1 MSEVYTSR
9 WRISKARRFSISRL
23 VFVVSLMLCVG
34 LSSYASAQQS
44 LTLPEAIELANKH
57 DNWHKQSQLTQTAIE
72 QRSIAAGQLPDPNIS
87 VSMMNL
93 PVDSWRFNQEA
104 MTQLKVGV
112 SQIFPRG
119 DTLALTQS
127 RLKIEAQKH
136 PLLRANR
143 AAQVAAEVSL
153 LWLDAYQASMIIE
166 LIEGDRVLFEQ
177 MAEAARSS
185 YTTALQRTRQQDVIR
200 ASLELVQLD
209 ERLNEQAQFRDVAL
223 AGLNEWLIDYSA
235 LTDSGH
241 ASLLNEYSVDE
252 YSVEETLPA
261 IPALAPE
268 LLSTQAPDIEKLAQH
283 LMRHPA
289 VMAIDVSYQAS
300 QKQVQIAHQGYKP
313 AWGLNASYSYRDDT
327 PQGSSRADFFSVGV
341 SMDLPLFTENKQDK
355 QVAASIAESEA
366 VKTEKRVLLKQMI
379 SKVQGYVKEIS
390 RLRLR
395 ADLYQTQLL
404 QQSKDQAE
412 AALNAYTTDD
422 GDFAEVVRAKIAEL
436 NMRIAKLKIDI
447 AMLKS
452 TARLNYFLTQ
462 SDVELNDAKWSGK

>member
-1 MSEVYTSR
+1 MSEVFTSR
-9 WRISKARRFSISRL
+9 SRISKARRLSISRP
-23 VFVVSLMLCVG
+23 VFVVSLVLCVG

-57 DNWHKQSQLTQTAIE
+57 DNWHKQSQLTQSAIE
-72 QRSIAAGQLPDPNIS
+72 QRSIAAGQLPDPSVS

-93 PVDSWRFNQEA
+93 PVDSWRFDQEA

-112 SQIFPRG
+112 SQMFPRG
-119 DTLALTQS
+119 DTLALTRT
-127 RLKIEAQKH
+127 RLQIEAQKH

-153 LWLDAYQASMIIE
+153 LWLDAYQASKIIE

-185 YTTALQRTRQQDVIR
+185 YTTALQKTRQQDVIR

-209 ERLNEQAQFRDVAL
+209 ERLNEQAQYRDVAL
-223 AGLNEWLIDYSA
+223 AGLNEWLIDYSE
-235 LTDSGH
+235 LTDSVNV
-241 ASLLNEYSVDE
+241 SFLNEYSVDE
-252 YSVEETLPA
+252 TLPV
-261 IPALAPE
+261 IPVLAPE
-268 LLSTQAPDIEKLAQH
+268 LLSTQALDIERLAQH

-327 PQGSSRADFFSVGV
+327 PQGTSRADFFSVGV
-341 SMDLPLFTENKQDK
+341 SMDLPLFTEHKQDK

-447 AMLKS
+447 SMLKS

-462 SDVELNDAKWSGK
+462 SDVVLNDTKGSGK

>member
-1 MSEVYTSR
+1 MSEVFTSR
-9 WRISKARRFSISRL
+9 WRISKARRFSISRP

-34 LSSYASAQQS
+34 LSSHASAQQG

-72 QRSIAAGQLPDPNIS
+72 QRSIAAGQLPDPNVS

-112 SQIFPRG
+112 SQMFPRG
-119 DTLALTQS
+119 DTLALTRS
-127 RLKIEAQKH
+127 RLQIEAQKH

-143 AAQVAAEVSL
+143 AAQVAAEISL
-153 LWLDAYQASMIIE
+153 LWLDAYQASKIIE

-185 YTTALQRTRQQDVIR
+185 YTTALQKTRQQDVIR

-235 LTDSGH
+235 LTDSVH
-241 ASLLNEYSVDE
+241 ASLLNEYSVD
-252 YSVEETLPA
+252 ETLPA

-268 LLSTQAPDIEKLAQH
+268 LLSTQALDIEKLAQH

-327 PQGSSRADFFSVGV
+327 PQGNSRADFFSVGV

-390 RLRLR
+390 RLKLR